1 MAGFIAAVV
10 SGTSTP
16 LPSGTQQY
24 NSGSGN
30 FTVPAGV
37 TGLEYEAWSAG
48 ASGGYGQNDSSN
60 GGSGGGG
67 SGCWLKHFI
76 EVTPGAL
83 IPYAVGNA
91 GAMVTPVWGAPG
103 NDGGDTLVDIYTLR
117 GGKGGKTGTSTSSRA
132 GGKGGYLE
140 GIAERMFLTE
150 NNATFNDECTSIA
163 GWSGS
168 GGTLSIQGGTRLR
181 MTKGGAG
188 AATFRKPCELPDF
201 NSDWIVYGNF
211 RLSADSGLQAAFTV
225 GGVHPEVLRFNTDT
239 SGAYEAGALSL
250 QGYAAG
256 GSSGDLHKRIATGQ
270 DFSTA
275 AFDFAFHYDRTF
287 QVLSF
292 YRKVSG
298 KWAFQ
303 GYVLA
308 EPAENFQLTFD
319 ILAASPANSWIEV
332 DYLTVCYPNIVST
345 GDSIC
350 EGQRWTNGDVTWQ
363 KHCQIWS
370 GVRNNLIVNKGVG
383 GRTSEQIYDN
393 ISSATQTRAKL
404 CILHTSSNDYGA
416 SVTAATRTTMT
427 QNSISALKAAGMQVV
442 LLNSIY
448 YATPAALTY
457 MKGWWDSN
465 RLGLT
470 GVDLAVNIM
479 AVLKNSGDDYV
490 NTALTLDGL
499 HPNAA
504 GNTAIGTQITPLI
517 SYTAPTPIADP
528 LYYEAGNDGTS
539 GTLTPTAGNGAN
551 APHGGTGGLGPID
564 ISSPLWGNG
573 ADGTAP
579 AAGGSG
585 CISGGAGSGAGAPG
599 RVVFR
604 WGSAMTI

>member
-1 MAGFIAAVV
+1 MAGYFAAVS
-10 SGTSTP
+10 SGTSVA

-24 NSGSGN
+24 TSGSGN
-30 FTVPAGV
+30 FTVPADV
-37 TGLEYEAWSAG
+37 TEVEYEAWSGG

-67 SGCWLKHFI
+67 SGGWIKNLV
-76 EVTPGAL
+76 EVTPGDL
-83 IPYAVGNA
+83 IPYAVGIA
-91 GAMVTPVWGAPG
+91 GAMIVPTWGAPG
-103 NDGGDTLVDIYTLR
+103 NDGGDTQIDIYTLR
-117 GGKGGKTGTSTSSRA
+117 GGKGGKTGTSISSRA

-140 GIAERMFLTE
+140 GIEELMPLFE
-150 NNATFNDECTSIA
+150 NNATFNDECTSTT
-163 GWSGS
+163 GWNASGA
-168 GGTLSIQGGTRLR
+168 TLSIQGGTRLR
-181 MTKGGAG
+181 VTKSGAG
-188 AATFRKPCELPDF
+188 EASCSKICELPDF
-201 NSDWIVYGNF
+201 DSDWIVYGNF
-211 RLSADSGLQAAFTV
+211 RLSSDSGLQAAFTV
-225 GGVHPEVLRFNTDT
+225 GGVHPETLHFNTDT
-239 SGAYEAGALSL
+239 SGSYEAGSLSL

-256 GSSGDLHKRIATGQ
+256 GSSGDLHKKIATGLN
-270 DFSTA
+270 FSAA
-275 AFDFAFHYDRTF
+275 AFDLALHYDRTF

-292 YRKVSG
+292 YLKSAGEWV
-298 KWAFQ
+298 FQ

-308 EPAENFQLTFD
+308 EPAENFLLTLD
-319 ILAASPANSWIEV
+319 ILAASPTNSWMEV

-363 KHCQIWS
+363 KHCPIWS
-370 GVRNNLIVNKGVG
+370 EVRNNLIVNKGVG

-404 CILHTSSNDYGA
+404 CILHTSTNDYGA
-416 SVTAATRTTMT
+416 SVSASTRTTMT
-427 QNSISALKAAGMQVV
+427 QNSITALKAAGMQVV

-448 YATPAALTY
+448 YNSAPALAY

-465 RLGLT
+465 RLSLT

-479 AVLKNSGDDYV
+479 TVLKNTGDDYV

-504 GNTAIGTQITPLI
+504 GNTAIGGQIEPLI
-517 SYTAPTPIADP
+517 SYTAPTPVTPP
-528 LYYEAGNDGTS
+528 LYYEAGHDGTS
-539 GTLTPTAGNGAN
+539 GTLTPTAGNGAD
-551 APHGGTGGLGPID
+551 APHGGVGGVGPVD

-604 WGSAMTI
+604 WGSDMTI